1 MIYGGDEFVGSQYLF
16 GGYGDD
22 KLIGGQGLVTAM
34 ETQTIYGDHD
44 MGAFPD
50 DTQQGKDIAA
60 DTGYGLTFRG
70 LPEDGD
76 DLIDLGDTAAAAG
89 GYGIA
94 FGQGGNDKIFG
105 GLMNTA
111 GQQDLYGGDG
121 DDKIWTLNPGQIQD
135 TTKNTQINYL
145 HGGDGNDIVYGN

>member
-60 DTGYGLTFRG
+60 DTGYGLMVRG

-76 DLIDLGDTAAAAG
+76 DLIDLGDTAGAAYS
-89 GYGIA
+89 YGFA

-105 GLMNTA
+105 GLMNSY
-111 GQQDLYGGDG
+111 GYQYLYGGDG

-135 TTKNTQINYL
+135 LTVNDQQNFL
-145 HGGDGNDIVYGN
+145 RGGDGNDIVYGN

>member
-1 MIYGGDEFVGSQYLF
+1 VIYGGDNFVGSQYLF

-22 KLIGGQGLVTAM
+22 KLIGGQGLFTTA
-34 ETQTIYGDHD
+34 ETQEIYGDHG

-60 DTGYGLTFRG
+60 DSSYGLMIRG

-76 DLIDLGDTAAAAG
+76 DLIDMGDTAAAEY
-89 GYGIA
+89 GYGLA

-105 GLMNTA
+105 GLMNS
-111 GQQDLYGGDG
+111 GGNQNLYGGDG

-135 TTKNTQINYL
+135 TTVNTQSNYL
-145 HGGDGNDIVYGN
+145 HGGDGNDILYGN